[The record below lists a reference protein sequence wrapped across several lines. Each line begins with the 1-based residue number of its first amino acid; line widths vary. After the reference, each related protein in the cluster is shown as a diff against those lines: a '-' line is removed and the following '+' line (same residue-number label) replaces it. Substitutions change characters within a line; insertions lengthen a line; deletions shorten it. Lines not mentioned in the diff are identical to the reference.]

1 VSTVSAQ
8 KSSPPLRRVLFRSPS
23 DEFNRED
30 ILSLCRVR
38 ASARTEAVATA
49 VIEAIASPA
58 AEAVVTV
65 PGLGVQAADRLG
77 GHGLDVPVDDGDV
90 EQFGGREVVDAHEC
104 GPLAETAAGVDGSL
118 GEGGREGDERAR
130 GAAGGA
136 PGGDDGLRAGLIMG
150 VFAHIGS
157 PADVAATGEGRL
169 DALEAAGGDDR
180 SRVVADDAEGAV
192 PVVEQLLS
200 GQPTG
205 VELVTGYDADSVPG
219 DRGVEG
225 DDSDGG

>member
-1 VSTVSAQ
+1 TVSDQ
-8 KSSPPLRRVLFRSPS
+8 KSSPPLRRLLSAAPS

-30 ILSLCRVR
+30 TLSLCRVR
-38 ASARTEAVATA
+38 ASTRTEATVTV
-49 VIEAIASPA
+49 VIEIMAPPVTEA
-58 AEAVVTV
+58 AATV

-77 GHGLDVPVDDGDV
+77 GHGLAVPVDDGDV
-90 EQFGGREVVDAHEC
+90 EQFGGRAVVDAHEC
-104 GPLAETAAGVDGSL
+104 RPLAETAAGVDGSL
-118 GEGGREGDERAR
+118 GAGGREGAERAR
-130 GAAGGA
+130 GAAGAEPVGV
-136 PGGDDGLRAGLIMG
+136 DVLRAGVVMG
-150 VFAHIGS
+150 VVALIGS

-169 DALEAAGGDDR
+169 DALEAAGGDVR

-219 DRGVEG
+219 D
-225 DDSDGG
+225 

>member
-1 VSTVSAQ
+1 PAARPSSPTAPPH
-8 KSSPPLRRVLFRSPS
+8 KPSPPLRPLLSAAPS

-38 ASARTEAVATA
+38 ASARTETVATA
-49 VIEAIASPA
+49 VIEAIASPL

-65 PGLGVQAADRLG
+65 PGLGVQAADRLRG
-77 GHGLDVPVDDGDV
+77 PGLDVPVAAGDV
-90 EQFGGREVVDAHEC
+90 EELSGRELVDAHEC
-104 GPLAETAAGVDGSL
+104 RPLAETTSGGDGSA

-130 GAAGGA
+130 GAAGA
-136 PGGDDGLRAGLIMG
+136 EPGGDDVLRAGLVMG

-200 GQPTG
+200 
-205 VELVTGYDADSVPG
+205 
-219 DRGVEG
+219 
-225 DDSDGG
+225 